1 MRSERYHLT
10 STLVGTDWVDSG
22 TFCAANQQQAT
33 TRIEVVDSTAAVLPS
48 DQSCA
53 TKAGL
58 ENTPRTELRQV
69 VRQIVNSPE
78 AFTARRD
85 DVLASLRLALVE
97 AAIELRLPPG
107 LERNEFL
114 GDLLAEVHNEL
125 QADRLRPSAL
135 PN

>member
-1 MRSERYHLT
+1 MLRINNRQQPGSK
-10 STLVGTDWVDSG
+10 SWTLPRP
-22 TFCAANQQQAT
+22 FYRPIKAALQ
-33 TRIEVVDSTAAVLPS
+33 
-48 DQSCA
+48 
-53 TKAGL
+53 KAGL
-58 ENTPRTELRQV
+58 GSTPRTELRQV